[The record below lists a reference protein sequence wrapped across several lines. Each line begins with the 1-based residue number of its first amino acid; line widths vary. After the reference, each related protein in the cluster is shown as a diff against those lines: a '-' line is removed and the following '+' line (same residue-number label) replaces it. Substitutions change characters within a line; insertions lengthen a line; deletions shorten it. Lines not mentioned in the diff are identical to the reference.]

1 MDRVSAPQGPETPAR
16 ASLDRMHA
24 QIKSG
29 DYLAA
34 QTHALAAIAEALVQM
49 VEPAQNQDPYPQCEK
64 CQHPQDAFGYF
75 CRYFGCR
82 CTNSHR
88 MGGTR

>member
-1 MDRVSAPQGPETPAR
+1 MSAPQSPETPAR
-16 ASLDRMHA
+16 GSLDRMHA

-49 VEPAQNQDPYPQCEK
+49 VEPAPERTERIS
-64 CQHPQDAFGYF
+64 GI
-75 CRYFGCR
+75 
-82 CTNSHR
+82 
-88 MGGTR
+88 GGAR

>member
-1 MDRVSAPQGPETPAR
+1 MTNPQSPETPAR
-16 ASLDRMHA
+16 GSLDRMHA

-49 VEPAQNQDPYPQCEK
+49 VEPAPIVTSARKNDYDCTCLADKTVSNYCGLHGDP
-64 CQHPQDAFGYF
+64 
-75 CRYFGCR
+75 
-82 CTNSHR
+82 TNP
-88 MGGTR
+88 GGDCK

>member
-1 MDRVSAPQGPETPAR
+1 
-16 ASLDRMHA
+16 MHA

-49 VEPAQNQDPYPQCEK
+49 VEPAPPNPYTIETLPQPWC
-64 CQHPQDAFGYF
+64 A
-75 CRYFGCR
+75 R
-82 CTNSHR
+82 CSCHHATIDGHSR
-88 MGGTR
+88 